1 MSISNWQ
8 IHMLAIHITKTPT
21 MPAAVSKQKK
31 ARSKC
36 LYLNSLSL
44 PAATPL
50 FPIKRYANTDPRLR
64 WQHELCNTHKT
75 AADDQDASQ
84 SSLTWGDA
92 QQLCVLDKFERV
104 RIQWNILKRTLRS
117 MRQNYKMQRRNT
129 LEIIAIA
136 NKLTAVQGPYAAD
149 LENVLPLPHT
159 PYYPSPPPTPH
170 PAPIKGEKIK

>member
-1 MSISNWQ
+1 M
-8 IHMLAIHITKTPT
+8 
-21 MPAAVSKQKK
+21 
-31 ARSKC
+31 
-36 LYLNSLSL
+36 SL
-44 PAATPL
+44 PQFSFSACSHAIVPDKTVCQYGSTVTLTARALQYAQNGSRWSGCLSKFTHVRRRAAAL
-50 FPIKRYANTDPRLR
+50 SRL
-64 WQHELCNTHKT
+64 N
-75 AADDQDASQ
+75 
-84 SSLTWGDA
+84 
-92 QQLCVLDKFERV
+92 CVLDKFERV

-159 PYYPSPPPTPH
+159 PYSPSPPPTPH